1 MASIAETIARRVA
14 AMGDPQRAA
23 GMSRYF
29 KTGPGQYGEGDVFVG
44 VTTPQMR
51 ALVKEFWRDTPWD
64 AVPELLASRVHEVR
78 SAGLAIW
85 VKRFEKGAEDEREA
99 IYKSYLAHAA
109 RINNWD
115 LVDISAPGIVGAH
128 LLERPRDI
136 LRKLA
141 MSPLLWERRIAIIA
155 TLTFIRK
162 GDFADTLAIAELLQP
177 DREDLIHK
185 ATGWMLR
192 EVGKKDGAALEAFL
206 TKHAAVLPRT
216 TLRYAIERM
225 DETARQRWLSCGR
238 QKKS

>member
-1 MASIAETIARRVA
+1 MTSIAETIARRVT

-51 ALVKEFWRDTPWD
+51 ALVKEFWRETPWD
-64 AVPELLASRVHEVR
+64 AVPELLASPVHEVR

-85 VKRFEKGAEDEREA
+85 VKRYEKGAEDEREA
-99 IYKSYLAHAA
+99 IYKSYLAHTA

-128 LLERPRDI
+128 LSERPRGI
-136 LRKLA
+136 LRTLA
-141 MSPLLWERRIAIIA
+141 KSPLLWERRIAIIA

-162 GDFADTLAIAELLQP
+162 GDFADTFAIAELLLA

-192 EVGKKDGAALEAFL
+192 EVGKKDTASLEAFL
-206 TKHAAVLPRT
+206 AKHAPSLPRT

-225 DETARQRWLSCGR
+225 DEAARRQWLSRG
-238 QKKS
+238 KLHP